1 MGLLSVSSM
10 VSCGSRAMEGAM
22 GVRLGGWR
30 RIMPFLFSL
39 PPRRH
44 ELHGSAEYV
53 AMPGSSRSSACRAS
67 SVPSSCVP
75 PVRAAAG
82 RTWPSAPRA
91 WRRRRPCSPG
101 RPWTHAV
108 PASWLC
114 GARSPRCPSQSGR
127 PAVPLPTGAN
137 TPGPRRN
144 TPPFGYPDNLQS
156 NGCCTFN

>member
-1 MGLLSVSSM
+1 MSAGARYLFVSATSLFAAGSSSSSANASAGVRWPSTRMGLLSVSST
-10 VSCGSRAMEGAM
+10 VSCGSRAMEGAT

-44 ELHGSAEYV
+44 ELYGSAECV
-53 AMPGSSRSSACRAS
+53 AMPGSSRSSACRA
-67 SVPSSCVP
+67 
-75 PVRAAAG
+75 
-82 RTWPSAPRA
+82 
-91 WRRRRPCSPG
+91 
-101 RPWTHAV
+101 WTHAV
-108 PASWLC
+108 PAPWLC
-114 GARSPRCPSQSGR
+114 GTRSPRCPSQSGR
-127 PAVPLPTGAN
+127 PVVPLPTGAN